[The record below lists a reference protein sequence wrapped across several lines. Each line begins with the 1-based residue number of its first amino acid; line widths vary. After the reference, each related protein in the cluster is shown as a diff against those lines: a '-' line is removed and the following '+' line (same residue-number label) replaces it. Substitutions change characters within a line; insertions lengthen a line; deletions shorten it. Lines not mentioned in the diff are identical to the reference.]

1 MASGQQTVEFSLKA
15 TSLTFTPGPAGSVIV
30 QANWEGTA
38 TGLGA
43 TLGTATFVPAGMKSG
58 TYSWCGVS
66 YLDNGDSIT
75 DNAQGT
81 IESSGRHKWRTQGID
96 HLSDGRVM
104 RVEGEIDLA
113 TRSWTGKLIE
123 KS

>member
-1 MASGQQTVEFSLKA
+1 MAKKQKTVKFSLKV

-30 QANWEGTA
+30 QANCEGTA

-43 TLGTATFVPAGMKSG
+43 VAGTATFVPAGAKNA

-66 YLDNGDSIT
+66 YLDNGDSMT

-81 IESSGRHKWRTQGID
+81 IGSIGRHKWRTQGID
-96 HLSDGRVM
+96 HLSDGRIVS
-104 RVEGEIDLA
+104 VEGEIDFA
-113 TRSWTGKLIE
+113 ARSWTGKLIE

>member
-1 MASGQQTVEFSLKA
+1 MAKKQETVKFSLKV
-15 TSLTFTPGPAGSVIV
+15 TTLTFTPGPAGSVVV
-30 QANWEGTA
+30 QANCEGTA

-43 TLGTATFVPAGMKSG
+43 TLGTATFVPAGAKNA

-66 YLDNGDSIT
+66 YLENGDSIT

-96 HLSDGRVM
+96 HLSDGRTM

-113 TRSWTGKLIE
+113 ARSWTGKLIE

>member
-1 MASGQQTVEFSLKA
+1 MASGQQTVEFSLKV
-15 TSLTFTPGPAGSVIV
+15 TTLTFTPGPAGSVLV

-66 YLDNGDSIT
+66 YLDNGDSMT
-75 DNAQGT
+75 DNAQGI

-113 TRSWTGKLIE
+113 ARLWTGKLIE